1 MLRWLFKTYTMKFQD
16 ATGTEIDAVMQEA
29 WQAFQ
34 LYRQTSLKQR
44 ADLMRRIAREM
55 EAAGDELIHTAMQE
69 TNLPETRLRNERART
84 IFQLTSYAAACEA
97 GAWLEVRIDT
107 AVPDKGDPDLRKW
120 QVPVGPV
127 VVFGASN
134 FPFAYSTAGG
144 DTASALAAG
153 CPVIVKAHPAHA
165 ETSEIVATAIARAVK
180 AEQLPA
186 GVFAHIH
193 GAGFETGKA
202 LVMHDHTRAVG
213 FTGSYGGGKALF
225 DWANQRKDPI
235 PVFAEMGSIN
245 PVFLLPDK
253 LATSVKEVAAL
264 CAGSI
269 TLGVGQFC
277 TNPGLIIGV
286 EGRDLDLFIEELGA
300 AIAKV
305 PPATML
311 HPGIAKAYT
320 EKRGSAL
327 AQSDVATVAVSG
339 VQPQPNQGA
348 PTLASAT
355 AEAFFR
361 NPLLHQEVFGPYS
374 LVIQCKNADEM
385 LAVAR
390 HLEGQLTTS
399 LMATEKDIRTN
410 PDLVQA
416 AQDICGRFILN
427 GVPTGVRVA
436 LSMQHGGP
444 FPATTDSRFTSVG
457 ADGIK
462 RWVRPLSYQNWPDQL
477 LPPALQNNNP
487 LRVWRTVNNT
497 LSQDPV

>member
-1 MLRWLFKTYTMKFQD
+1 MKFQD
-16 ATGTEIDAVMQEA
+16 STIAEIDGIMQEA

-34 LYRQTSLKQR
+34 QYRQTTLKQR
-44 ADLMRRIAREM
+44 ADLMRSIAREM
-55 EAAGDELIHTAMQE
+55 EAAGDALIQTAMRE
-69 TNLPETRLRNERART
+69 TNLPEARLRNERART
-84 IFQLTSYAAACEA
+84 MFQLTSYAAACEA
-97 GAWLEVRIDT
+97 GSWLEVRIDT
-107 AVPDKGDPDLRKW
+107 ALPDKGDPDCRKW
-120 QVPVGPV
+120 QVPIGPV

-165 ETSEIVATAIARAVK
+165 ETSELVAKAIARAV
-180 AEQLPA
+180 EQEGLPK
-186 GVFAHIH
+186 GVFAHVH

-202 LVMHDHTRAVG
+202 LVTHTHTRAVG

-225 DWANQRKDPI
+225 DWANQRAMPI
-235 PVFAEMGSIN
+235 PVFAEMGSVN
-245 PVFLLPDK
+245 PIFLLSEK
-253 LATSVKEVAAL
+253 LASSAKELAAL

-286 EGRDLDLFIEELGA
+286 EGKDLDLFIEELGA

-305 PPATML
+305 VPGTML
-311 HPGIAKAYT
+311 HPGIAKAYS
-320 EKRGSAL
+320 EKRSAAL
-327 AQSDVATVAVSG
+327 AQKGVATVAVAG
-339 VQPQPNQGA
+339 TPPQDNQGVA
-348 PTLASAT
+348 TVASAT
-355 AEAFFR
+355 GAAFLS

-374 LVIQCKNADEM
+374 LVIQCKNHTEM
-385 LAVAR
+385 LAVAQ
-390 HLEGQLTTS
+390 HLEGQLTVS
-399 LMATEKDIRTN
+399 LLATDKDVTDH
-410 PDLVQA
+410 PKLVAA

-462 RWVRPLSYQNWPDQL
+462 RWVRPITLQGWSDSL
-477 LPPALQNNNP
+477 LPDALKNGNP
-487 LRVWRTVNNT
+487 LHIWRTVNDHLT
-497 LSQDPV
+497 KDPI